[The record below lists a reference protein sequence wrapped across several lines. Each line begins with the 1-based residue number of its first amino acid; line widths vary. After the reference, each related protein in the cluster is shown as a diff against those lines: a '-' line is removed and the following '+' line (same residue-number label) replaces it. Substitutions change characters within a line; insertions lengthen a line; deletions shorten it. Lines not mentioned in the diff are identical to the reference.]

1 MKAQKTLLFMLRN
14 PVPFIGYFLACWIL
28 ISASIT
34 MSDDPFTYGTLPDAA
49 EAAEGAFANL
59 PGSLWKL
66 VTALSI
72 ITEEIIDDFFDYY
85 QLCLFAILLAL
96 TFGYREARSSRNGI
110 AMERQVWMQWSDQQ
124 QVVRAE
130 RGTYETPP
138 LSEHI
143 PGRSY
148 FISARKTV
156 LLMFRN
162 LTLLTG
168 HFVCWISVFTLPI
181 LFDTS
186 DFVRALPKIVI
197 PAVIFT
203 LILSYREARGHL
215 KGKTVERLIWTKW
228 YYRQIKAIAQEGSF
242 EGSPPSSENIK
253 AYSYFGEIPETLFFM
268 ARNLRPFIVHLTCWV
283 FVIALLFFTT
293 LQSHETPEDIME
305 LFDLIVT
312 FGQFLPWIF
321 TIVFIISYREARGNL
336 KGIAKTQQV
345 WMLWYHR
352 QQETIRH
359 GGIFE
364 EPPPSENTQ
373 AGSYFRKTQKAIL
386 SMLRNPM
393 RLMIH
398 FICWVSIVILW
409 FGEVGSSMPFLFM
422 VIPALISSYQEV
434 RGTVKGIAK
443 EGEVWTKW
451 WQRQTEAEAQGYTLA
466 EVPPAI
472 NVG

>member
-242 EGSPPSSENIK
+242 EGSPPSSENMK
-253 AYSYFGEIPETLFFM
+253 AYSYFGEIPETLSFM
-268 ARNLRPFIVHLTCWV
+268 VRNL
-283 FVIALLFFTT
+283 
-293 LQSHETPEDIME
+293 M
-305 LFDLIVT
+305 
-312 FGQFLPWIF
+312 
-321 TIVFIISYREARGNL
+321 TIYR
-336 KGIAKTQQV
+336 
-345 WMLWYHR
+345 
-352 QQETIRH
+352 
-359 GGIFE
+359 
-364 EPPPSENTQ
+364 
-373 AGSYFRKTQKAIL
+373 
-386 SMLRNPM
+386 
-393 RLMIH
+393 
-398 FICWVSIVILW
+398 
-409 FGEVGSSMPFLFM
+409 
-422 VIPALISSYQEV
+422 SSYV
-434 RGTVKGIAK
+434 LGFRDCPIIFYDTPIS
-443 EGEVWTKW
+443 
-451 WQRQTEAEAQGYTLA
+451 
-466 EVPPAI
+466 
-472 NVG
+472 